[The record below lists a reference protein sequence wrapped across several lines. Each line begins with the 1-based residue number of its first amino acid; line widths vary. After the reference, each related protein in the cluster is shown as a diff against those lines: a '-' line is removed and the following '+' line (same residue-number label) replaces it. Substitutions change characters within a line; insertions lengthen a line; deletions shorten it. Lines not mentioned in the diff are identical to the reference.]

1 MEHFVLLRLAIRRQ
15 GLETYSRAQG
25 GEPEIVAHHFL
36 LSLLPKRTLNLSCV
50 AKMGGLCYTCVPNRL
65 TSVRLHTLVFNR
77 FIDEIKMSRT
87 STTASARYDED
98 FYITIPLKGGTKLAG
113 TNMKPQEALTP

>member
-1 MEHFVLLRLAIRRQ
+1 
-15 GLETYSRAQG
+15 
-25 GEPEIVAHHFL
+25 
-36 LSLLPKRTLNLSCV
+36 
-50 AKMGGLCYTCVPNRL
+50 MGGLCYTCVPNRL